1 METRDLERIRFVTRY
16 FNDLQGLRYGVPLGL
31 ITLAWEG
38 PAPLRAGLFLAAF
51 LLVIGAKRYYRNTVG
66 EVERPPIDP
75 AVDLSPVSL
84 FHPGGPVSRLNAPQ
98 VTPAARHL
106 LVILG
111 LAVIVFSFF
120 QSIPPNL
127 LITEAEAPGLHP
139 RVSVDPANFLGA
151 SGSRAGLMRSPS
163 MLRGVFAQ
171 TMYLLYGSLFLGI
184 WLWRERHPS
193 QGRHL
198 AFAVLLLGCSA
209 LGTSLG
215 YFVGS
220 SGEVQ
225 IPRFLDPFLP
235 ALVYPEVALLLCG
248 SSMVLTGLLDHWQLV
263 RALGRPVETE
273 EEEEYS

>member
-38 PAPLRAGLFLAAF
+38 PAPLRAGLLLAAF
-51 LLVIGAKRYYRNTVG
+51 LLMIGAKRYYRKTVG

-75 AVDLSPVSL
+75 AADLSPISL

-98 VTPAARHL
+98 VTPAARHF
-106 LVILG
+106 LVIVG
-111 LAVIVFSFF
+111 LAVILFAFF

-127 LITEAEAPGLHP
+127 LITEAEASGLHP
-139 RVSVDPANFLGA
+139 QVFVDPANFLG
-151 SGSRAGLMRSPS
+151 STGSHAGLIRSPS

-198 AFAVLLLGCSA
+198 AFAILLLGCSA

-215 YFVGS
+215 YFAGS
-220 SGEVQ
+220 IGEIQ
-225 IPRFLDPFLP
+225 IPRLLDPFLP
-235 ALVYPEVALLLCG
+235 VLVYPEMALLLCG
-248 SSMVLTGLLDHWQLV
+248 SSMILTGLLDHWQLV
-263 RALGRPVETE
+263 RALGRPVAM

>member
-38 PAPLRAGLFLAAF
+38 PAPLRTGLFLAAF
-51 LLVIGAKRYYRNTVG
+51 LLMIGAKRYYRNTVG

-75 AVDLSPVSL
+75 ATDLSPISL

-98 VTPAARHL
+98 VPPAARHL
-106 LVILG
+106 LVIVG

-127 LITEAEAPGLHP
+127 LITGAEAPGLHP
-139 RVSVDPANFLGA
+139 RVSVDPANFLGS
-151 SGSRAGLMRSPS
+151 SGFRAGLMRSPS

-171 TMYLLYGSLFLGI
+171 TMYLLYGSMFLGI

-215 YFVGS
+215 YFAGS
-220 SGEVQ
+220 GGEVQ

-263 RALGRPVETE
+263 RALGRPVEM